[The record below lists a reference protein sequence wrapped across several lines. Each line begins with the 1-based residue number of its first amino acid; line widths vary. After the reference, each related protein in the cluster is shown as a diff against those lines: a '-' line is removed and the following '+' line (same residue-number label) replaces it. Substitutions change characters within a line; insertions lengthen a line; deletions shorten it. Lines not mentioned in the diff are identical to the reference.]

1 MPITKERF
9 KIIPAVYLIL
19 KKDGK
24 ILLSR
29 RYNTEHEDGNYSL
42 VAGHLEGDESF
53 RQAMI
58 REAKEEADIT
68 LNANNLKVIHITHKK
83 KEPGGDSERV
93 DIFLKTDKWKGKIKN
108 MEPNKCD
115 DLKWFLIDDLPENI
129 VSYIRHA
136 LKQIEKNK
144 FYSELGF

>member
-1 MPITKERF
+1 MIKKERF
-9 KIIPAVYLIL
+9 KIIPAVYLVL
-19 KKDGK
+19 KKEGQ

-29 RYNTEHEDGNYSL
+29 RYNTGHEDGNYSL

-58 REAKEEADIT
+58 REAKEEVNII
-68 LNANNLKVIHITHKK
+68 LNPDDLKVAHITHKRK
-83 KEPGGDSERV
+83 IVGDDGERV
-93 DIFLKTDKWKGKIKN
+93 DIFLTASKWKGELKN

-115 DLKWFLIDDLPENI
+115 DLKWFSINDLPENI
-129 VSYIRHA
+129 VSYVKHA
-136 LKQIEKNK
+136 LKQIEENK

>member
-1 MPITKERF
+1 MVAIKERF

-19 KKDGK
+19 EKNGR

-29 RYNTEHEDGNYSL
+29 RYNTGHEDGNYSL

-58 REAKEEADIT
+58 REAEEEAGII
-68 LNANNLKVIHITHKK
+68 LNPDDLKVVHITHKRK
-83 KEPGGDSERV
+83 MTGDDSERI
-93 DIFLKTDKWKGKIKN
+93 DIFLTANKWKGEPKN
-108 MEPNKCD
+108 MESDKCD
-115 DLKWFLIDDLPENI
+115 DLKWFSRDDLPKNI
-129 VSYIRHA
+129 VSYVEHA
-136 LKQIEKNK
+136 LKQIEENR

>member
-1 MPITKERF
+1 MIKIKERF

-29 RYNTEHEDGNYSL
+29 RYNTGHEDGNYSL
-42 VAGHLEGDESF
+42 VAGHLEGNESF

-58 REAKEEADIT
+58 REAKEEVGII
-68 LNANNLKVIHITHKK
+68 LNPNDLRVAHITHKRK
-83 KEPGGDSERV
+83 IAGYDSERV
-93 DIFLKTDKWKGKIKN
+93 DIFLVASKWKNKIKN
-108 MEPNKCD
+108 MEPDKCD
-115 DLKWFLIDDLPENI
+115 DLKWFSINDLPENI
-129 VSYIRHA
+129 VSYVKHA
-136 LKQIEKNK
+136 LEQIEKNK